1 MRNKFIK
8 NNERNYVM
16 RKNNKC
22 MIGEHVNSTFK
33 NFKNFTCIQGLSK
46 TIQ

>member
-33 NFKNFTCIQGLSK
+33 NFTCIQGLSK
-46 TIQ
+46 TVQ